1 MPLYSPKCTFCAFL
15 AFSVCIWFI
24 KYILRKKCRYD
35 ITYKVKE
42 DTEMEKN
49 SGISLTV
56 NEDDFNE
63 IKNMVSL
70 MRQC

>member
-1 MPLYSPKCTFCAFL
+1 
-15 AFSVCIWFI
+15 
-24 KYILRKKCRYD
+24 
-35 ITYKVKE
+35 
-42 DTEMEKN
+42 MEKN

-70 MRQC
+70 MRQCWKDGAKEETWKYL

>member
-1 MPLYSPKCTFCAFL
+1 
-15 AFSVCIWFI
+15 
-24 KYILRKKCRYD
+24 
-35 ITYKVKE
+35 
-42 DTEMEKN
+42 MEKN